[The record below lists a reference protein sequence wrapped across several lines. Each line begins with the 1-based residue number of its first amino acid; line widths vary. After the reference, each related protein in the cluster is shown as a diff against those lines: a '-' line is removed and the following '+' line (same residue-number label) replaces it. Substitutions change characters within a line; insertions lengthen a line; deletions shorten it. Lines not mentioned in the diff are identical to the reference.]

1 MTKMQSVTKQTI
13 EEAATGLKG
22 VAAKTDLY
30 FSERLSHKYNAKI
43 YIKRE
48 DLQIVRSF
56 KIRGAYNKINSLSK
70 EERNRGVVC
79 ASAGNHAQG
88 VAYSC
93 AALKVKGV
101 IYMPI
106 TTPNQKVEKVRSFGK
121 NFVTIKLEG
130 DSFDEANRQAQKYC
144 KQQNAVYVHP
154 FDDPMTISGQGTVGK
169 EIYEQ
174 LGGELDIVISCI
186 GGGGLISGVSTYL
199 KGTDAKIK
207 VFGSEPAG
215 AASMKLS
222 LKKGAVTPL
231 EEMDKFVDG
240 AAVSKVGD
248 MTFQLVKKYVDK
260 IFSVEEGRICT
271 NMIELYQNEG
281 IIAEPAGALSISAL
295 EAARA
300 FIKGKTVVCILS
312 GGNNDIMRYP
322 EIMEKSLI
330 YEGLKHYFI
339 VDFPQK
345 PGELKKFVT
354 KALGKNDDISRF
366 EYIKKT
372 NKEKGPALVGIELQ
386 SKDDYKPLLK
396 RLDDNHINFREIT
409 NDKLLFD
416 YLV

>member
-1 MTKMQSVTKQTI
+1 MQSVTKESI
-13 EEAATGLKG
+13 EEAALGLQG
-22 VAAKTDLY
+22 VAIESELY

-56 KIRGAYNKINSLSK
+56 KIRGAYNKISSLTDSEK
-70 EERNRGVVC
+70 KRGVVC

-106 TTPNQKVEKVRSFGK
+106 TTPNQKVEKVRGFGK
-121 NFVTIKLEG
+121 SYVTVKLEG
-130 DSFDEANRQAQKYC
+130 DSFDEANKSAQKYC
-144 KQQNAVYVHP
+144 KQNNAVYVHP

-169 EIYEQ
+169 EIHEQ
-174 LGGELDIVISCI
+174 LGGDLDIVISCI

-199 KGTDAKIK
+199 KSVNKKIK
-207 VFGSEPAG
+207 IFGSEPAG
-215 AASMKLS
+215 AASMRLS
-222 LKKGAVTPL
+222 LKKGKVTPL
-231 EEMDKFVDG
+231 DQMDKFVDG
-240 AAVSKVGD
+240 AAVSKVGSL
-248 MTFQLVKKYVDK
+248 TFKHVSQYVDK
-260 IFSVEEGRICT
+260 VFAVDEGRICT

-281 IIAEPAGALSISAL
+281 IITEPAGALSISAL
-295 EAARA
+295 EKARKY
-300 FIKGKTVVCILS
+300 IQGKTVVCILS

-345 PGELKKFVT
+345 PGELKKFVG

-396 RLDDNHINFREIT
+396 RLKDNQINFREIT
-409 NDKLLFD
+409 NDMLLFD